1 MTACRTC
8 SLGARRDS
16 GDAPPWDSIVRT
28 RAWDVVHAFGS
39 SVVGWTVLVA
49 RRHITALADRTDEE
63 ALDLGPLIRNVSR
76 ALHQITG
83 CRKTYVVQFP
93 EHPDHP
99 HVHVHV
105 IPRPVDLPDELQGP
119 GIFRQLGVQEGQGVP
134 EVRMN
139 EVALRLRE
147 CLAPD

>member
-8 SLGARRDS
+8 PLGARRDS
-16 GDAPPWDSIVRT
+16 GDAPLRNSVFRT

-39 SVVGWTVLVA
+39 SVAGRTVLVA
-49 RRHITALADRTDEE
+49 RRHITALADMTDEE

-83 CRKTYVVQFP
+83 CRKTYVVQFA

-105 IPRPVDLPDELQGP
+105 IPRPTDLPDELQGP
-119 GIFRQLGVQEGQGVP
+119 GIFSQLGVQEGQGVS

-139 EVALRLRE
+139 EVALGLRQL
-147 CLAPD
+147 LAPD